1 VPLIF
6 QISQILKIGK
16 QPISLQ
22 IGGKYYTDSPRYG
35 PDWGVRFNLTL
46 LYPTAKPKAGPV
58 AGTYAK

>member
-1 VPLIF
+1 MKNE
-6 QISQILKIGK
+6 SG
-16 QPISLQ
+16 LQ

-46 LYPTAKPKAGPV
+46 LYPTAKPKTGPV